1 MNVKVGRNRYYR
13 KQVVDDNINLKPT
26 FKDLPVDSDT
36 TFKLQNG
43 TDTTF
48 TVMSG
53 SVPTETT
60 YGAGTLV
67 GGFLSLYNDAVDT
80 TSNRSVPE
88 ISAYLMSK
96 DVTLKEGGFSLAH
109 SSGSTSN
116 DEVGQLVSVYAS
128 TANPDRTYL
137 TEEFEGDAEDFE
149 SITRSIGSAVY
160 SLKNPTINFP
170 EFMFVLQLEGL
181 CVVSDE
187 DLRRAWTHVAVRTG
201 KVAGVGVRS
210 NISATGATELAIA
223 PSVRLDIKQ
232 DIRTQTWRFS
242 ADGIASSQLDPLF
255 KKEYSIKK
263 TRGLFKYTDE
273 TATTV
278 DLDANPSATKGNTIF
293 DDFYA
298 TRDFSNPY
306 VSTTT
311 DPVISSTIELSTE
324 KAKNGGQSLRMYHL
338 WDYAADNP
346 KIQNQISVSGNLNP
360 QMMRTSLYNIPY
372 PISYEIGNST
382 VSADDSLQV
391 YGSLKSIVP
400 EIKLAMNITKLG
412 PNVPLNIKSGSNYTG
427 ARALTDLNNF
437 NYTGAT
443 GPGTTREKFSNKEAT
458 FLRSIVVTFS
468 NYKPQ
473 TKHTTLDKFLKHGLD
488 NFYGEGT
495 GIKGSN
501 ERIVG
506 GVVFTRFGIDG
517 KSDTGEGE
525 NCYAYPLPVQ
535 RAGQVPVATSFTNL
549 SGGMMEAKGKSDL
562 AQLDAMIWGVPNTD
576 PDNFSSATTIRGV
589 QLPMNSFFNARFFI
603 DVDQYNT
610 TGSIANNV
618 YSGTQ
623 SYSDKE
629 FRGSVMRV
637 IFETDSEDGE
647 EDGELQNPSLQDLPF
662 LDIPFPQDA
671 GSSKYNFNY
680 FIDQGKPEYYP
691 KHMTIW
697 VQNYPW
703 VAGNSGSTADFFYGD
718 EIVQS
723 DGAAKE
729 VELFVDSVELRNFGP
744 QVENLS
750 AGNQNGILNFKP
762 INHLSPINVSLSGTA
777 GSPST
782 FKKSWVGSR
791 QLNRAATCQILD
803 AGSGTGTVVK
813 ILDTSTTGAGKLT
826 TYDLQNRGPVTVVG
840 TGVPGSTTIASI
852 TDAQTFVLSAAATAA
867 TTVGLTFTSS
877 GTLEPSVN
885 RAEYYQYNSGYNVL
899 LGFDDKG
906 YLPTSASSHATDMS
920 GFLLLNDF
928 TTNNYTSM
936 IANPLTPTK
945 MGATNPARGGA
956 IISQTNTLNTGYN
969 QYLGTALTA
978 TPYFVTG
985 GSDLSTISGTAFNVD
1000 VAGNPVGNSI
1010 SLGGSTNNFMSAD
1023 QFTQKGFMFASV
1035 SGTSAEGN
1043 PAESAWGR
1051 RENPMC
1057 SAKIVN
1063 IPVLAN
1069 ADADD
1074 TNDLSLN
1081 QIVVDNTSIFNQNN
1095 PNERYIIY
1103 RAGYF
1108 NYAAFFKDDL
1118 KLQSDL
1124 PVMNNVV
1131 SFTEDLS
1138 FADDG
1143 LTPLLTESNLSELY
1157 ISPWKYWITMM
1168 FDTPPSTI
1176 PRTYGPM
1183 CMVQETPSSGSLSVL
1198 SGSTFNEY
1206 TYTYDVADVASRGAS
1221 STYQRLWNLTPSQD
1235 NQTLVLDKDFG
1246 FGTYDPEEDTGG
1258 QVFKAPAF
1266 YKNYNMYSL
1275 TDYIQTVRP
1284 AAEETVPLL
1293 LSLSNNLISDYSAT
1307 FFSDD
1312 YTTDTTKKPT
1322 LYWEYEDTPPVITNL
1337 TVQPAYN
1344 LLDKN
1349 ATLYDLTTENL
1360 NAVKFTW
1367 EENENDDVWYRMLL
1381 VDKEPIKD
1389 KYHGCVTWVP
1399 LNESVTDLS
1408 ATPTYTVHNPS
1419 ASTSGACTVGSDIKA
1434 VIEGQGGFAPKFTN
1448 TTTNG
1453 EIKVP
1458 VGTNAGL
1465 KDLDDFTLVLH
1476 VTFSA
1481 ADKDSSVIVCGQTT
1495 DVTSSH
1501 TTGFHLTKGTDNK
1514 LDVKLVSTT
1523 LSANTPV
1530 ICDGVT
1536 PTIIILTR
1544 KKDPVGPHRSKLYVN
1559 GVLEAVKASP
1569 SSNVT
1574 DNTDFVIGGPRVATG
1589 TINTTTGLIEEVLI
1603 YNKCYNVVSTSNE
1616 YIYNTADTEELDST
1630 DTNYTNSALLVVA
1643 DYHNF
1648 RGTSKSTIGMSSP
1661 TTWRT
1666 TTV

>member
-43 TDTTF
+43 TDVNF

-53 SVPTETT
+53 SVPTEAT
-60 YGAGTLV
+60 YGAGRLV
-67 GGFLSLYNDAVDT
+67 GGFLSLYNDAVET

-137 TEEFEGDAEDFE
+137 SEEFEGDAENFE

-160 SLKNPTINFP
+160 TLKNPTINFP

-187 DLRRAWTHVAVRTG
+187 DLRRAWTLVAVRTG
-201 KVAGVGVRS
+201 KVEGVGVRS

-242 ADGIASSQLDPLF
+242 ADGIPSSQLDPLF

-263 TRGLFKYTDE
+263 TKGLFKYTDE

-346 KIQNQISVSGNLNP
+346 KIQNHISVSGNLNP

-372 PISYEIGNST
+372 PIQYEIGNST
-382 VSADDSLQV
+382 LTADDSLQM

-400 EIKLAMNITKLG
+400 EVKLAMNITKLG

-427 ARALTDLNNF
+427 ARALTDVNNT
-437 NYTGAT
+437 NYTGAAAST
-443 GPGTTREKFSNKEAT
+443 VRDKFSNKEAT

-488 NFYGEGT
+488 NFYGKGT
-495 GIKGSN
+495 GIQGTN

-517 KSDTGEGE
+517 KTDTGQGE

-535 RAGQVPVATSFTNL
+535 RAGQVPVSTSFTNL
-549 SGGMMEAKGKSDL
+549 SGGMMEAKGKSNL

-623 SYSDKE
+623 AYSDKE
-629 FRGSVMRV
+629 FRGSTMRV

-662 LDIPFPQDA
+662 LDIPFPQFD
-671 GSSKYNFNY
+671 GSSKYNFNKTL
-680 FIDQGKPEYYP
+680 DSKQEYYP

-703 VAGNSGSTADFFYGD
+703 VVGNSGSTDDFFYGD
-718 EIVQS
+718 QIVQS

-750 AGNQNGILNFKP
+750 PSNQTGILNFRP
-762 INHLSPINVSLSGTA
+762 INHLSPINMLLSGTA
-777 GSPST
+777 GSPAT
-782 FKKSWVGSR
+782 FKKSWVGSK
-791 QLNRAATCQILD
+791 QLNRKATCEILD
-803 AGSGTGTVVK
+803 AGSGTGTTVR
-813 ILDTSTTGAGKLT
+813 ILNTSNSGEGQLS
-826 TYDLQNRGPVTVVG
+826 TYDLQNAGPVTVVG
-840 TGVPGSTTIASI
+840 SGVPGSTTISSI
-852 TDAQTFVLSAAATAA
+852 TDSQRFVLSAASTAS
-867 TTVGLTFTSS
+867 TSVELTFTSS

-885 RAEYYQYNSGYNVL
+885 RAEYYQYNSGYNVI

-906 YLPTSASSHATDMS
+906 YLPTSASSHASDMS
-920 GFLLLNDF
+920 GFMLLNDF

-956 IISQTNTLNTGYN
+956 IISQDTSLNTAYN
-969 QYLGTALTA
+969 QYIGASLQA

-985 GSDLSTISGTAFNVD
+985 GTDLSTISGTAFNVD

-1010 SLGGSTNNFMSAD
+1010 SLGGGTNNFMSAD
-1023 QFTQKGFMFASV
+1023 QFTQKGFMFVSV
-1035 SGTSAEGN
+1035 SGTSAAGD
-1043 PAESAWGR
+1043 PAESKWGR

-1063 IPVLAN
+1063 IPVVAN
-1069 ADADD
+1069 VDSDD

-1081 QIVVDNTSIFNQNN
+1081 QIVVDNPSIFNQNN

-1103 RAGYF
+1103 RAGYLRF
-1108 NYAAFFKDDL
+1108 DAFYKDDL

-1124 PVMNNVV
+1124 PIMNNVI
-1131 SFTEDLS
+1131 SFTEDLTL
-1138 FADDG
+1138 AEDNK
-1143 LTPLLTESNLSELY
+1143 TPLLTEANLSELY
-1157 ISPWKYWITMM
+1157 ISPWKYWISMM

-1183 CMVQETPSSGSLSVL
+1183 CTVQETPSSGSLSVL

-1246 FGTYDPEEDTGG
+1246 FGTYNPEEDTGG

-1266 YKNYNMYSL
+1266 YKNYNTYSL
-1275 TDYIQTVRP
+1275 TDYVQTVRP

-1293 LSLSNNLISDYSAT
+1293 LSLSNNLVSNYSAT

-1322 LYWEYEDTPPVITNL
+1322 LYWEYEDLPPVINNF

-1389 KYHGCVTWVP
+1389 KYHGCVMWVP

-1419 ASTSGACTVGSDIKA
+1419 ASTSGSCTVGSDIKA
-1434 VIEGQGGFAPKFTN
+1434 VIEGQGGFAPKIAN

-1458 VGTNAGL
+1458 AGTNTGL
-1465 KDLDDFTLVLH
+1465 KNLDDFTLVLH

-1481 ADKDSSVIVCGQTT
+1481 ADKDSQVIICGQTDDFT
-1495 DVTSSH
+1495 TSADR
-1501 TTGFHLTKGTDNK
+1501 FYMTKGSNNK
-1514 LDVKLVSTT
+1514 IVITIANNT
-1523 LSANTPV
+1523 LTANTPV

-1536 PTIIILTR
+1536 PTSIIFTR
-1544 KKDPVGPHRSKLYVN
+1544 KKDPVGPFRGKLYVN
-1559 GVLEAVKASP
+1559 GVLEDVKTGP

-1574 DNTDFVIGGPRVATG
+1574 TTADFIIGGPRVASA
-1589 TINTTTGLIEEVLI
+1589 TIATMTGLIEEVLI
-1603 YNKCYNVVSTSNE
+1603 YNKCYDVVSTSNE
-1616 YIYNTADTEELDST
+1616 YIYNTADIEELEST
-1630 DTNYTNSALLVVA
+1630 NNNYTNSALLVVA

-1648 RGTSKSTIGMSSP
+1648 RGTSKGTIGMSSP

>member
-43 TDTTF
+43 TDVNF

-53 SVPTETT
+53 SIPSEAT
-60 YGAGTLV
+60 YGAGRLV

-80 TSNRSVPE
+80 ATNRSVPE
-88 ISAYLMSK
+88 IAAYLMSK

-116 DEVGQLVSVYAS
+116 DEVGQFVSVYTS

-137 TEEFEGDAEDFE
+137 TEEFEGDVENFE
-149 SITRSIGSAVY
+149 SITRVIGSSVYRLQNPKISFNDFLQVLEDEGITVDAEGAVLAAWACIAARRGLIGD
-160 SLKNPTINFP
+160 SLSEN
-170 EFMFVLQLEGL
+170 
-181 CVVSDE
+181 D
-187 DLRRAWTHVAVRTG
+187 R
-201 KVAGVGVRS
+201 
-210 NISATGATELAIA
+210 AIA
-223 PSVRLDIKQ
+223 TAPTFKLAVTQ
-232 DIRTQTWRFS
+232 NIRNQTWTFS
-242 ADGIASSQLDPLF
+242 MDGIPDMYVKTSGMALF
-255 KKEYSIKK
+255 QKEFSIKK
-263 TRGLFKYTDE
+263 YRHYFEYDDMAGTP
-273 TATTV
+273 AN
-278 DLDANPSATKGNTIF
+278 LDANAEASKGNTIF

-311 DPVISSTIELSTE
+311 DPVISTTMELSTE

-372 PISYEIGNST
+372 PIQYEIGNST
-382 VSADDSLQV
+382 LTADDNLQM

-400 EIKLAMNITKLG
+400 EVKLAMNITKLG

-427 ARALTDLNNF
+427 ARALTNLNNT
-437 NYTGAT
+437 NYTGAA
-443 GPGTTREKFSNKEAT
+443 GDTTRDKFSNKEAT

-473 TKHTTLDKFLKHGLD
+473 TKHTSLDKFLKHGLD
-488 NFYGEGT
+488 NFYGKGT
-495 GIKGSN
+495 GIQGTN

-517 KSDTGEGE
+517 KTDTGQGE
-525 NCYAYPLPVQ
+525 NCYAYPLPVLE
-535 RAGQVPVATSFTNL
+535 ASQVPVSTSFTNA
-549 SGGMMEAKGKSDL
+549 SGGMMEAIGKSN
-562 AQLDAMIWGVPNTD
+562 LDNLDTMIWGVPNTD

-623 SYSDKE
+623 AYSDKE
-629 FRGSVMRV
+629 FRGSTMRV

-647 EDGELQNPSLQDLPF
+647 EDGQLLNPSLQDLPF
-662 LDIPFPQDA
+662 LDIPFPQFA
-671 GSSKYNFNY
+671 GSSKYNFNKTL
-680 FIDQGKPEYYP
+680 DGNQEYYP

-703 VAGNSGSTADFFYGD
+703 VAGNSGSTDDFFYGD
-718 EIVQS
+718 QIVQS

-729 VELFVDSVELRNFGP
+729 VELFIDSVELRNFGP
-744 QVENLS
+744 QVENIS
-750 AGNQNGILNFKP
+750 PGNQTGILNFKP
-762 INHLSPINVSLSGTA
+762 INHLSPINMLLSGTA
-777 GSPST
+777 GSPAT
-782 FKKSWVGSR
+782 FKKSWVGSK
-791 QLNRAATCQILD
+791 QLNRKATCEILD
-803 AGSGTGTVVK
+803 AGSGTGTTVR
-813 ILDTSTTGAGKLT
+813 ILNTSNSGEGQLS
-826 TYDLQNRGPVTVVG
+826 TYDLQNAGPVTVVG
-840 TGVPGSTTIASI
+840 SGVPGSTTISSI
-852 TDAQTFVLSAAATAA
+852 TDAQRFVLSAASTAS
-867 TTVGLTFTSS
+867 TSVELTFTSS

-885 RAEYYQYNSGYNVL
+885 RAEYYQYNSGYNVI

-906 YLPTSASSHATDMS
+906 YLPTSASSHASDMS
-920 GFLLLNDF
+920 GFMLLNDF

-956 IISQTNTLNTGYN
+956 IISQDTSLNTAYN
-969 QYLGTALTA
+969 QYIGASLQA

-985 GSDLSTISGTAFNVD
+985 GTDLSTISGTAFNVD

-1010 SLGGSTNNFMSAD
+1010 SLGGGTNNFMSAD
-1023 QFTQKGFMFASV
+1023 QFTQKGFMFVSV
-1035 SGTSAEGN
+1035 SGTSAAGD
-1043 PAESAWGR
+1043 PAESKWGR

-1063 IPVLAN
+1063 IPVVAN
-1069 ADADD
+1069 TDSDNS
-1074 TNDLSLN
+1074 NDLSLN
-1081 QIVVDNTSIFNQNN
+1081 QIVVDNPSIFNQNN

-1103 RAGYF
+1103 RAGYLRF
-1108 NYAAFFKDDL
+1108 NAFYKQDL
-1118 KLQSDL
+1118 KLQSNL
-1124 PVMNNVV
+1124 PVRNNII
-1131 SFTEDLS
+1131 SFTEDLTL
-1138 FADDG
+1138 AEDNK
-1143 LTPLLTESNLSELY
+1143 TPLLTEANLSELY
-1157 ISPWKYWITMM
+1157 ISPWKYWISMM
-1168 FDTPPSTI
+1168 FDTPSSTI

-1183 CMVQETPSSGSLSVL
+1183 CTVQETPSSGSLSVL
-1198 SGSTFNEY
+1198 SGSTYNEY

-1221 STYQRLWNLTPSQD
+1221 STYQRLWNLTPSPD
-1235 NQTLVLDKDFG
+1235 NQSLVLDKDFG
-1246 FGTYDPEEDTGG
+1246 FGVYNGEDDSGG
-1258 QVFKAPAF
+1258 EVFKAPAF
-1266 YKNYNMYSL
+1266 YKNYNAYPL
-1275 TDYIQTVRP
+1275 TDYVQTMRP
-1284 AAEETVPLL
+1284 APEDTVPLL
-1293 LSLSNNLISDYSAT
+1293 LRLSNNQSSDYSAT

-1322 LYWEYEDTPPVITNL
+1322 LYWEYEDIPPVITNF

-1360 NAVKFTW
+1360 NAIKFTW

-1389 KYHGCVTWVP
+1389 KYHGCVMWVP

-1434 VIEGQGGFAPKFTN
+1434 VIEGQGGFAPKIAN

-1458 VGTNAGL
+1458 VGTNTGL

-1481 ADKDSSVIVCGQTT
+1481 ADKDSNVIVCGQTT

-1501 TTGFHLTKGTDNK
+1501 TTGFHMTKGSDNK
-1514 LDVKLVSTT
+1514 INVKLATTT
-1523 LSANTPV
+1523 LSSNSTV
-1530 ICDGVT
+1530 VCDGVT
-1536 PTIIILTR
+1536 PTSIILTK
-1544 KKDPVGPHRSKLYVN
+1544 KKDPVGPYRGKLYVN
-1559 GVLEAVKASP
+1559 GVLEKAKVAP

-1574 DNTDFVIGGPRVATG
+1574 NTADFIIGGPRVATG
-1589 TINTTTGLIEEVLI
+1589 TIDTTTGLIEEVLI
-1603 YNKCYNVVSTSNE
+1603 YNKCYDVVSTSNE
-1616 YIYNTADTEELDST
+1616 YIYNTVEIEELDST
-1630 DTNYTNSALLVVA
+1630 TNNYTHSALLVAA

-1648 RGTSKSTIGMSSP
+1648 RGTSKGTIGMSSP